1 MKVDLHCHSNVSDG
15 LLPPAEVARRAADRG
30 VELLALTDH
39 DDVAGLAE
47 ARAAFE
53 ARGLRFLDGSEI
65 SVSWRD
71 DASFHV
77 VGLGIDPAN
86 RELFEGLKSIRGG
99 RDGRAHRI
107 ADELEKIGIHGAYEG
122 AARYAE
128 KASIISR
135 AHFAR
140 FLVERKISP
149 DVKRVFDHYLA
160 KDKPGYVP
168 HEWASVEDALRWIGD
183 AGGVA
188 VLAHPLRYRVGRDEL
203 RVFLGEFRDLGG
215 QGIEVRR
222 ADGRRAVGRQ
232 VVGPGRVEGDQDD
245 VGLGHAAARP
255 EPFDARARGPA
266 GAEKEPGRGA
276 RREEQDGGR
285 QSPDREAFL
294 IVHARGAKIAVQDR
308 FFNSAS

>member
-1 MKVDLHCHSNVSDG
+1 MKADLHCHSNVSDG
-15 LLPPAEVARRAADRG
+15 LLSPAEVAHRAADRG
-30 VELLALTDH
+30 VELWSLTDH
-39 DDVAGLAE
+39 DDIAGLAE
-47 ARAAFE
+47 ARAAAE

-86 RELFEGLKSIRGG
+86 GDLCAGLKSIRDG

-107 ADELEKIGIHGAYEG
+107 AAELEKIGIHGAYEG

-149 DVKRVFDHYLA
+149 DVKSVFDYYLA
-160 KDKPGYVP
+160 KSKPGYVP
-168 HEWASVEDALRWIGD
+168 HEWASVEDALRWIGN

-188 VLAHPLRYRVGRDEL
+188 VLAHPLRYRVGREEL
-203 RVFLGEFRDLGG
+203 RVFLGEFKDRGG
-215 QGIEVRR
+215 QGIEVACGAHSAEEVHECARLAR
-222 ADGRRAVGRQ
+222 HFGLKASVASDFH
-232 VVGPGRVEGDQDD
+232 GPGESYADLGMTPPLPDD
-245 VGLGHAAARP
+245 LVPIWR
-255 EPFDARARGPA
+255 D
-266 GAEKEPGRGA
+266 
-276 RREEQDGGR
+276 
-285 QSPDREAFL
+285 L
-294 IVHARGAKIAVQDR
+294 I
-308 FFNSAS
+308 

>member
-1 MKVDLHCHSNVSDG
+1 MKADLHCHSNVSDG
-15 LLPPAEVARRAADRG
+15 LLSPAEVAHRAADRG

-39 DDVAGLAE
+39 DDIAGLRE
-47 ARAAFE
+47 ARAAAE
-53 ARGLRFLDGSEI
+53 ARGLRFLDGSEV

-86 RELFEGLKSIRGG
+86 GELFAGLKSIRDG

-107 ADELEKIGIHGAYEG
+107 AVELEKIGIHGAYEG

-149 DVKRVFDHYLA
+149 DVKSVFDHYLA
-160 KDKPGYVP
+160 KGKPGYVP
-168 HEWASVEDALRWIGD
+168 HEWASVEDALRWIGN

-188 VLAHPLRYRVGRDEL
+188 VLAHPLRYRVSRDEL
-203 RVFLGEFRDLGG
+203 RVFLGEFKECGG
-215 QGIEVRR
+215 QGIEVACGAHSAEEVHECARLAR
-222 ADGRRAVGRQ
+222 HFGLKASAASDFH
-232 VVGPGRVEGDQDD
+232 GPGESYADLGMTPPLPDD
-245 VGLGHAAARP
+245 LVPIWR
-255 EPFDARARGPA
+255 D
-266 GAEKEPGRGA
+266 
-276 RREEQDGGR
+276 
-285 QSPDREAFL
+285 L
-294 IVHARGAKIAVQDR
+294 I
-308 FFNSAS
+308 

>member
-1 MKVDLHCHSNVSDG
+1 MKADLHCHSNVSDG
-15 LLPPAEVARRAADRG
+15 LLSPAEVAHRAADRG

-39 DDVAGLAE
+39 DDIAGLRE
-47 ARAAFE
+47 ARAAAE
-53 ARGLRFLDGSEI
+53 ARGLRFLDGSEV

-86 RELFEGLKSIRGG
+86 GELFAGLKSIRDG

-107 ADELEKIGIHGAYEG
+107 AVELEKIGIHGAYEG

-149 DVKRVFDHYLA
+149 DVKSVFDHYLA
-160 KDKPGYVP
+160 KGKPGYVP
-168 HEWASVEDALRWIGD
+168 HEWASVEDALRWIGN

-188 VLAHPLRYRVGRDEL
+188 VLAHPLRYRVSRDEL
-203 RVFLGEFRDLGG
+203 RVFLGEFKERGG
-215 QGIEVRR
+215 QGIEVACGAHSAEEVHECARLAR
-222 ADGRRAVGRQ
+222 HFGLKASAASDFH
-232 VVGPGRVEGDQDD
+232 GPGESYADLGMTPPLPDD
-245 VGLGHAAARP
+245 LVPIWR
-255 EPFDARARGPA
+255 D
-266 GAEKEPGRGA
+266 
-276 RREEQDGGR
+276 
-285 QSPDREAFL
+285 L
-294 IVHARGAKIAVQDR
+294 I
-308 FFNSAS
+308 